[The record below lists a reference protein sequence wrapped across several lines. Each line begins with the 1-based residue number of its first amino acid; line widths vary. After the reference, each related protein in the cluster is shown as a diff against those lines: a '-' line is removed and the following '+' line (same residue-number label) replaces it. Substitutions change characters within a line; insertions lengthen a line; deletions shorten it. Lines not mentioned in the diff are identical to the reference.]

1 MSSTSSLAASAP
13 YVEVMNVKRW
23 HSRNNHARLL
33 RASLRFGG
41 EAALLVAVCTRGFPG
56 EDAQRREAAGAGK
69 ATLGGAEGVEHSAAR
84 DPVRPRATP
93 CGPAAPPPA
102 VCHRDR
108 GSAGVQNRAKLS
120 SRRLHLRQPGCRA
133 GRRAGRGS
141 GTEVV
146 RGQGRP
152 QERGRRGGRGA
163 SQRRP
168 RGRREAGRRRG
179 TGCRG
184 AVGS

>member
-13 YVEVMNVKRW
+13 SVEVMNVKRW

-41 EAALLVAVCTRGFPG
+41 EAALPGHRLHPWLPRGG
-56 EDAQRREAAGAGK
+56 RSKARGGRRRKSHARRGRGHGAQRR
-69 ATLGGAEGVEHSAAR
+69 
-84 DPVRPRATP
+84 PRPRATP
-93 CGPAAPPPA
+93 CDPVRACRASPCRLPQGPWERGRSEPSKTFEPMSTPAP
-102 VCHRDR
+102 
-108 GSAGVQNRAKLS
+108 AGVPRRKE
-120 SRRLHLRQPGCRA
+120 SRKGVRDGGRQ
-133 GRRAGRGS
+133 GS
-141 GTEVV
+141 GSGLEA
-146 RGQGRP
+146 
-152 QERGRRGGRGA
+152 GRRGGRGA